1 MRPAH
6 RPQLHVYDT
15 CIRRFRARHRWMAF
29 IDADEFVVLR
39 SPLVPDL
46 PALLADFEDFGGL
59 AVNWQARPA
68 GSTG

>member
-1 MRPAH
+1 
-6 RPQLHVYDT
+6 
-15 CIRRFRARHRWMAF
+15 MAF

-59 AVNWQARPA
+59 AVNWQVRPA
-68 GSTG
+68 GSTYLGWTLAAVKLLNGL